1 MSTLFQKAFDPTTFR
16 TQGHQLIDVLADYL
30 ADIQNP
36 STRQKVWNYIPP
48 DDLFHQYKNEFQNNN
63 LTNPIDFFEKIIHQ
77 TTHLHH
83 PKYLGHQTSTP
94 LPLAALGELISGFL
108 DVGMGV
114 YEQGN
119 AGVVLER
126 LIIQLLAQKM
136 KMPIP
141 KADGFL
147 TSGGT
152 LGNLTALLC
161 ARSVMIENEV
171 WENGYDGKKYAFLV
185 SEEAHYSVDRAMR
198 VMGQGKT
205 GLVKVPT
212 NDKYQIDSTQLD
224 RCYKLAAQ
232 EDIQIIGVIANACST
247 AVGAHD
253 DIHALADFC
262 EAKKIWLHVDAAH
275 GGGLLFSEKNRHLLD
290 GIERADSVILDFHK
304 MLLIP
309 SIVTAVVFKNGE
321 HSYQTFAQKADYL
334 WANSESREWYN
345 LAKRTFELT
354 KTTMS
359 IRIYSV
365 LKTYGEA
372 LFTEY
377 IDRQYGLAKTF
388 AQLIEADGNFIMP
401 VSVPES
407 NIVCFRYLPEGFENR
422 GEEEID
428 ELNLQI
434 RERIIQD
441 GEYFIVQTRVDGK
454 VFLRVTLVNGFT
466 SEKELLGLLG
476 KINLLAN
483 GE

>member
-1 MSTLFQKAFDPTTFR
+1 
-16 TQGHQLIDVLADYL
+16 
-30 ADIQNP
+30 
-36 STRQKVWNYIPP
+36 
-48 DDLFHQYKNEFQNNN
+48 
-63 LTNPIDFFEKIIHQ
+63 
-77 TTHLHH
+77 
-83 PKYLGHQTSTP
+83 
-94 LPLAALGELISGFL
+94 
-108 DVGMGV
+108 
-114 YEQGN
+114 
-119 AGVVLER
+119 
-126 LIIQLLAQKM
+126 
-136 KMPIP
+136 
-141 KADGFL
+141 
-147 TSGGT
+147 
-152 LGNLTALLC
+152 
-161 ARSVMIENEV
+161 MIENEV
-171 WENGYDGKKYAFLV
+171 WENGYEGKKYAFLV

-205 GLVKVPT
+205 GLVKIPV
-212 NDKYQIDSTQLD
+212 NDRFQIDVTQLQ
-224 RCYKLAAQ
+224 RCCEEAEAN
-232 EDIQIIGVIANACST
+232 DIQIIGVIANACST

-275 GGGLLFSEKNRHLLD
+275 GGGLLFSEKNRQLLD

-309 SIVTAVVFKNGE
+309 SIVTAVVLKNGD

-377 IDRQYGLAKTF
+377 IDRQYELAKTF
-388 AQLIEADGNFIMP
+388 AKLIEADGNFMMP
-401 VSVPES
+401 VTVPES
-407 NIVCFRYLPEGFENR
+407 NIVCFRYLPDDLKNR
-422 GEEEID
+422 AEEQID

-441 GEYFIVQTRVDGK
+441 GEYFIVQTRVKGK

-466 SEKELLGLLG
+466 SENELLGLLE
-476 KINLLAN
+476 KIKLLATN
-483 GE
+483 S

>member
-1 MSTLFQKAFDPTTFR
+1 MSSLLQKAFDSEEFR
-16 TQGHQLIDVLADYL
+16 NQGHQLIDLLADYL
-30 ADIQNP
+30 NDIKQP
-36 STRQKVWNYIPP
+36 TTQQKVWNYTPP
-48 DDLFHQYKNEFQNNN
+48 DKLFDQYKNDFESNN
-63 LTNPIDFFEKIIHQ
+63 LTNPIDFFKKIIQ
-77 TTHLHH
+77 QSTHLHH
-83 PKYLGHQTSTP
+83 PRYLGHQTSTP
-94 LPLAALGELISGFL
+94 LPLSALGELLSGFL

-119 AGVVLER
+119 AGVVLEK
-126 LIIQLLAQKM
+126 LIIQILAQKCGM
-136 KMPIP
+136 TVP
-141 KADGFL
+141 KTEGFL

-161 ARSVMIENEV
+161 ARSVMIKADV

-205 GLVKVPT
+205 GLVKVPA
-212 NDKYQIDSTQLD
+212 NDKYQIDVTQLP
-224 RCYKLAAQ
+224 RCFKEA
-232 EDIQIIGVIANACST
+232 EENDVQIIGVIANACST

-275 GGGLLFSEKNRHLLD
+275 GGGLLFSKKYKHLLD

-304 MLLIP
+304 MLLTP
-309 SIVTAVVFKNGE
+309 SLVTAVIFKDGN
-321 HSYQTFAQKADYL
+321 HSYQTFAQRADYL

-359 IRIYSV
+359 IRIYTV

-372 LFTEY
+372 IFTEY
-377 IDRQYGLAKTF
+377 IDRQYDLGKTF
-388 AQLIEADGNFIMP
+388 AKIIEADGNFIMP
-401 VSVPES
+401 VAVPES
-407 NIVCFRYLPEGFENR
+407 NIVCFRFLPNGFEKMS
-422 GEEEID
+422 EETID

-434 RERIIQD
+434 RESIIQD
-441 GEYFIVQTRVDGK
+441 GEYFIVQTRVRGK
-454 VFLRVTLVNGFT
+454 VFLRVTLVNAFS
-466 SEKELLGLLG
+466 SEKELLGLLE
-476 KINLLAN
+476 KIKSIATNS
-483 GE
+483 